1 MNPTTDPRLSR
12 RSPAHRSK
20 ITASILSGGAV
31 LAIVTAMAANAPDR
45 FADSGADP
53 GQVGGAASSTAS
65 TGGVSDRADTAAVPA
80 PAPGRSAVTVP
91 HGISRGSGG

>member
-31 LAIVTAMAANAPDR
+31 LAIVSAMAANAPDR
-45 FADSGADP
+45 FTGAGVDP
-53 GQVGGAASSTAS
+53 GQAGGAGAAPSTAATS
-65 TGGVSDRADTAAVPA
+65 GVSDRA
-80 PAPGRSAVTVP
+80 
-91 HGISRGSGG
+91 